1 MDRRPAGRPGV
12 RPGSG
17 RTVTA
22 AGLLVLLAG
31 GGVVWAVGDTTG
43 RSRPA
48 AATTAGTA
56 TGTARVVRTDV
67 AQRQQVA
74 GTLGHAGAYDVI
86 AGGGEGVVTRLPPLG
101 STVRRG
107 RPAYEADGRPVPL
120 LYGARPVWRSF
131 GLGMTD
137 GTDVR
142 QLERNLTALGYGHDL
157 TADRHFSF
165 STYLAVRR
173 WQKDAHL
180 PVTGEVPVGQIVF
193 VPGPI
198 RVSAHDVKV
207 GMPLR
212 AGLQVE
218 HGTRDVPAV
227 TVQLDPAL
235 SPSVHEG
242 DPVEV
247 TMPDGRAKD
256 GTISDVGAVA
266 VTPPATDGGG
276 GGGPV
281 QSLVPV
287 TIELPDAGRT
297 LDQAQVQVS
306 IVSGAHRGVLAVP
319 IVALL
324 ARPGGTYQ
332 VVTVSGGVRR
342 PVPIQPGLF
351 DQQAGLVEVSG
362 AGLTEGQ
369 NVEVPD
375 AAS

>member
-1 MDRRPAGRPGV
+1 MDRRPGGRPG
-12 RPGSG
+12 RA

-22 AGLLVLLAG
+22 AGLLVLLAAG
-31 GGVVWAVGDTTG
+31 GAAWAAWDTTG

-48 AATTAGTA
+48 SATTTGTT

-74 GTLGHAGAYDVI
+74 GTLGHAGAYNVI

-101 STVRRG
+101 TIVRRG
-107 RPAYEADGRPVPL
+107 RPAYEVDGRPVPL

-131 GLGMTD
+131 VLGMTD

-142 QLERNLTALGYGHDL
+142 QLERNLTALGYGGGL

-180 PVTGEVPVGQIVF
+180 PVTGGIPLGQIVF

-198 RVSAHDVKV
+198 RVSAQDVKV

-218 HGTRDVPAV
+218 HGTRDMPAV

-235 SPSVHEG
+235 SPAVHEG
-242 DPVEV
+242 DAVVV

-256 GTISDVGAVA
+256 GRISDVGAVA
-266 VTPPATDGGG
+266 VTPPPADGG

-287 TIELPDAGRT
+287 TIELPGAGRT

-324 ARPGGTYQ
+324 ARPGGAYE

-351 DQQAGLVEVSG
+351 DQQAGLVEVTG
-362 AGLTEGQ
+362 AGLAEGQ
-369 NVEVPD
+369 YVEVPD

>member
-1 MDRRPAGRPGV
+1 MDRRLGRWPG
-12 RPGSG
+12 RGPTL
-17 RTVTA
+17 TV
-22 AGLLVLLAG
+22 AGLLVLLSGAG
-31 GGVVWAVGDTTG
+31 VAWEVEDTTG

-48 AATTAGTA
+48 ATTTAGTT

-74 GTLGHAGAYDVI
+74 GTLGHAGAYNVI

-101 STVRRG
+101 TIVRRG
-107 RPAYEADGRPVPL
+107 RPAYEVDGRPVPL

-142 QLERNLTALGYGHDL
+142 QLERNLTALGYGAGL

-180 PVTGEVPVGQIVF
+180 PVTGEMPLGQIVF

-198 RVSAHDVKV
+198 RVAAYDVKV
-207 GMPLR
+207 GLPLH
-212 AGLQVE
+212 AGLVE
-218 HGTRDVPAV
+218 HGTRDMPAV
-227 TVQLDPAL
+227 TMQLDPAL
-235 SPSVHEG
+235 SPAVHEG
-242 DPVEV
+242 DPVVV

-256 GTISDVGAVA
+256 GRISDVGAVA
-266 VTPPATDGGG
+266 VTPPPTDGGG

-287 TIELPDAGRT
+287 TIELPGAGRT

-306 IVSGAHRGVLAVP
+306 IVSGAHRDVLAVP

-324 ARPGGTYQ
+324 ARPGGTYE

-342 PVPIQPGLF
+342 PVPVQPGLF
-351 DQQAGLVEVSG
+351 DQQAGLVEVAG
-362 AGLTEGQ
+362 AGLSEGQ
-369 NVEVPD
+369 DVEVPD